1 MTAMRLIWERMP
13 NSISN
18 KMPAN
23 SNTDSNPRM
32 AISSARRWFGAAMV
46 FNTAFSC
53 LIDTCI
59 HNSPIKAGNLE
70 QILIFPHLQYTG

>member
-1 MTAMRLIWERMP
+1 MRLIWERMP

-32 AISSARRWFGAAMV
+32 AHILGQTLVRRRDGF
-46 FNTAFSC
+46 
-53 LIDTCI
+53 
-59 HNSPIKAGNLE
+59 
-70 QILIFPHLQYTG
+70 